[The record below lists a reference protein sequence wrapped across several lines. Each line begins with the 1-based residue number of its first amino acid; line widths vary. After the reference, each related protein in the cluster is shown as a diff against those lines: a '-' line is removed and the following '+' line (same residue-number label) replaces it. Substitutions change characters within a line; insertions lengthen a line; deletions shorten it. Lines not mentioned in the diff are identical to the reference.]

1 MPKSL
6 VKDEDSRSDTYA
18 KFVAEPFE
26 AGLLTERVKVG
37 QRELLDVLR
46 ELRREGSSVWHG
58 PGIDP
63 DDPAEQLGGPVRD
76 GAHRGVGAAMPHEND
91 VAAGLFDKGLE
102 GIDLVL
108 QSGVLPIGILLVE
121 ARRSDGLDVEPLLLQ
136 GGHHVIPGPG
146 A

>member
-1 MPKSL
+1 
-6 VKDEDSRSDTYA
+6 
-18 KFVAEPFE
+18 
-26 AGLLTERVKVG
+26 
-37 QRELLDVLR
+37 
-46 ELRREGSSVWHG
+46 
-58 PGIDP
+58 
-63 DDPAEQLGGPVRD
+63 
-76 GAHRGVGAAMPHEND
+76 MPHEND